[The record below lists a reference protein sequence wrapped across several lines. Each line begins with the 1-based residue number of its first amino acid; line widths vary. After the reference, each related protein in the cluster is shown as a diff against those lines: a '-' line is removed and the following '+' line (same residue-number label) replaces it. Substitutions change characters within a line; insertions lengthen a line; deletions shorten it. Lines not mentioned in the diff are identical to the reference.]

1 MKEEIISCQI
11 GVTGTRPVQVKLKDG
26 IELVDLYQKQK
37 KGEVPEEEIKENL
50 VQVLRTRGYDV

>member
-1 MKEEIISCQI
+1 MNEEIVSIPI
-11 GVTGTRPVQVKLKDG
+11 GETGTRRVRVKLKDG

>member
-1 MKEEIISCQI
+1 MKEEIITCQI
-11 GVTGTRPVQVKLKDG
+11 GVTGTRRVQVKLKDG

-50 VQVLRTRGYDV
+50 VQVLRTKGYDA